1 MKQKRDMSRSRLLV
15 QWTPNFCCSAVPFT
29 GGVLVV
35 AGEISNSLVHD
46 SQVEELINLGIHLL
60 TNNIHYEHIYVGRA
74 SLLIQFGYL
83 LLFNFLLDASPCS
96 ICCDSLSLSYSPDR
110 QILHDHHLTL
120 RTTRPHGIR

>member
-1 MKQKRDMSRSRLLV
+1 MSRSRLLV

-74 SLLIQFGYL
+74 SLLIQFITILLVL
-83 LLFNFLLDASPCS
+83 LLFKFLLDASPCS
-96 ICCDSLSLSYSPDR
+96 ICCRLCLPVVFAPLRIVKSY
-110 QILHDHHLTL
+110 
-120 RTTRPHGIR
+120 TTII